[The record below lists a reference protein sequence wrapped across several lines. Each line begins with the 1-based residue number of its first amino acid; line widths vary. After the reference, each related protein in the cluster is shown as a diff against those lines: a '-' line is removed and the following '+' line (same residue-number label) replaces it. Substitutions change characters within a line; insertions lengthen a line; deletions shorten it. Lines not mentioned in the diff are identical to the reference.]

1 MSLPVSLSMSLFD
14 LLTVDSTVNSA
25 NIRLLGTVRSL
36 EEEHAKNC
44 AVSTALLD
52 VRAVCTL
59 SVRE

>member
-1 MSLPVSLSMSLFD
+1 MSLFD